1 MNRVVLLIVL
11 VFLVFGVVSCGTTR
25 RLVSGQESGAFA
37 ASALADTSVLTL
49 RIDELV
55 ARRMSESVGRLLS
68 QEVTITREL
77 LSDPDSAGR
86 QHVVERTVA
95 SLSTKISENETRTMA
110 DTMATAVRKDS
121 TGVSAAVSE
130 AAAATEMHNEEHAEP
145 QASGLG
151 DALRWMVVGIFL
163 AAVAAMLI
171 KVFRR

>member
-11 VFLVFGVVSCGTTR
+11 VFGVVSCGTAR
-25 RLVSGQESGAFA
+25 HLASGQESGAFA
-37 ASALADTSVLTL
+37 ASALADTSALTL

-55 ARRMSESVGRLLS
+55 GRRMSESVGRLLS

-95 SLSTKISENETRTMA
+95 SFSTKISEDETRMTA
-110 DTMATAVRKDS
+110 DTTAKTARKDS
-121 TGVSAAVSE
+121 TSVSAKVSGS
-130 AAAATEMHNEEHAEP
+130 ASATDIHNEEHAEP

-163 AAVAAMLI
+163 AAVAAVLI

>member
-11 VFLVFGVVSCGTTR
+11 VFGVVSCGTTR
-25 RLVSGQESGAFA
+25 HLVSGQESDAFA
-37 ASALADTSVLTL
+37 ASALADTSALTL

-55 ARRMSESVGRLLS
+55 GRRMSESVGRLLS

-95 SLSTKISENETRTMA
+95 SFSTKISEDETRMTA
-110 DTMATAVRKDS
+110 DTTARTARKDS
-121 TGVSAAVSE
+121 TSVSAKVSE
-130 AAAATEMHNEEHAEP
+130 SASATDIHNEEHAEP

-163 AAVAAMLI
+163 AAVAAVLI

>member
-11 VFLVFGVVSCGTTR
+11 VFGAVSCGTTR
-25 RLVSGQESGAFA
+25 RLVSGQESGAFSV
-37 ASALADTSVLTL
+37 SALADTSALTL

-55 ARRMSESVGRLLS
+55 GRRMSESVGRLLS

-95 SLSTKISENETRTMA
+95 SFNTRISEDEARTVA
-110 DTMATAVRKDS
+110 DSAATAIRKDS
-121 TGVSAAVSE
+121 TAVAVSVSE
-130 AAAATEMHNEEHAEP
+130 TSAVSDTHNEEHAEP
-145 QASGLG
+145 QASSLG
-151 DALRWMVVGIFL
+151 DALRWMVVGIFM
-163 AAVAAMLI
+163 AAVAAVLI

>member
-11 VFLVFGVVSCGTTR
+11 VFGVVSCGTTR
-25 RLVSGQESGAFA
+25 HLVSGQESGAFA
-37 ASALADTSVLTL
+37 ASALADTSAVTL

-55 ARRMSESVGRLLS
+55 RRRMSESVGRLLS

-95 SLSTKISENETRTMA
+95 SFSTKISEDETRMTA
-110 DTMATAVRKDS
+110 DATAKTARKDS
-121 TGVSAAVSE
+121 TTVSAAVSVS
-130 AAAATEMHNEEHAEP
+130 ASATDMHNEEHAEP
-145 QASGLG
+145 QVSGLG
-151 DALRWMVVGIFL
+151 GALRWIVVGIFV
-163 AAVAAMLI
+163 AAVAAVLI

>member
-11 VFLVFGVVSCGTTR
+11 VFGVVSCGTTR
-25 RLVSGQESGAFA
+25 HLVSGQESGAFA
-37 ASALADTSVLTL
+37 ASALADTSALTL

-55 ARRMSESVGRLLS
+55 GRRMSESVGRLLS

-95 SLSTKISENETRTMA
+95 SFSTKISEDETRMTA
-110 DTMATAVRKDS
+110 DTTAKTARKDS
-121 TGVSAAVSE
+121 TTVSAAVSVS
-130 AAAATEMHNEEHAEP
+130 ASVTDMHNEEHAEP
-145 QASGLG
+145 QVSGLG
-151 DALRWMVVGIFL
+151 DALRWIVVGIFL
-163 AAVAAMLI
+163 AAVAAVLI